1 MVTIVTKEGDM
12 VDEIVF
18 QHYGSISGYLE
29 KVLELNRH
37 LASYGPVL
45 PSGIKIKLPEI
56 EEIKTDK
63 KEISLWNI

>member
-1 MVTIVTKEGDM
+1 MVTIVTTEGDM

-29 KVLELNRH
+29 KVLEVNRH
-37 LASYGPVL
+37 LAKYGPVL
-45 PSGIKIKLPEI
+45 PAGIKIKLPEI

-63 KEISLWNI
+63 KEISLW